1 MKVYVKYII
10 RNFVKLLFIVSSIF
24 FILVLLLNLLEELNF
39 FKNSNQS
46 LYYPMLLNILNAP
59 SILIN
64 IFPFIFLISTQFLLI
79 NLIDKNELIILKNFG
94 IDNFKL
100 ISIIS
105 LISFVA
111 SLLIIIFFYN
121 FSAKLKHFYLEI
133 KNNFATDNKYLAVI
147 TDNGIWIKDEIKDNK
162 IIINANLIEG
172 NILKEVVITQ
182 FDNNFS
188 PKIYIYGKIADVEKN
203 NWVIKKATIIEN
215 NIRTI
220 KDNFIFQTNFNS
232 EKINTL
238 FSNLTSLTIWE
249 LFNLKDEY
257 NSVGYSVKEIDL
269 HLQKIYSFPVYIT
282 ILTIFASVLMLN
294 APINKPKFFYL
305 VMGIFVSVLIFYI
318 NHFSSL
324 LGENNK
330 LPVTLSVWLPHVVV
344 SILTGIGMVRINE
357 K

>member
-1 MKVYVKYII
+1 VKVYVKYII

-188 PKIYIYGKIADVEKN
+188 PKIYIYGKIVDVEKN

>member
-1 MKVYVKYII
+1 MKVYIKYII
-10 RNFVKLLFIVSSIF
+10 KNFVKLLFIVSSIF

-39 FKNSNQS
+39 FKDSNQS
-46 LYYPMLLNILNAP
+46 LYYPLLLNILNAP

-94 IDNFKL
+94 IDNLKL
-100 ISIIS
+100 IGIIS

-111 SLLIIIFFYN
+111 SLFLIIFFYN

-147 TDNGIWIKDEIKDNK
+147 TDNGIWIKDEIENNK
-162 IIINANLIEG
+162 IIINADLIEG
-172 NILKEVVITQ
+172 NSLKEVVITQ
-182 FDNNFS
+182 FDNSFS
-188 PKIYIYGKIADVEKN
+188 PKKYIYGKIVDVEKN
-203 NWVIKKATIIEN
+203 DWVIKKAIIIEN

-220 KDNFIFQTNFNS
+220 KNNFIFQSNFNS

-238 FSNLTSLTIWE
+238 FSNLTSLTLWE
-249 LFNLKDEY
+249 LFNLKNEY
-257 NSVGYSVKEIDL
+257 NSVGYSVKEINL
-269 HLQKIYSFPVYIT
+269 HLQKIYSFPVYLT

-294 APINKPKFFYL
+294 VPINKPKFFYL
-305 VMGIFVSVLIFYI
+305 IMGIFASVLIFYI

-344 SILTGIGMVRINE
+344 SILTGIGIVRINE

>member
-1 MKVYVKYII
+1 MKVYIKYII
-10 RNFVKLLFIVSSIF
+10 KNFIKLLFIVSSIF
-24 FILVLLLNLLEELNF
+24 FILVLLLNLLQELDF
-39 FKNSNQS
+39 FKNTNES
-46 LYYPMLLNILNAP
+46 LYYPLLLNILNAP
-59 SILIN
+59 SILID

-79 NLIDKNELIILKNFG
+79 SLIDKNELIILKNFG
-94 IDNFKL
+94 IDNLKL
-100 ISIIS
+100 IGIIS
-105 LISFVA
+105 FISFIA
-111 SLLIIIFFYN
+111 SLFLIVFFYN

-133 KNNFATDNKYLAVI
+133 KNNFASDNKYLAVI
-147 TDNGIWIKDEIKDNK
+147 TENGIWIKDEIDGNK

-182 FDNNFS
+182 FDNSFS
-188 PKIYIYGKIADVEKN
+188 PRKYIYGEIVDIKKN
-203 NWVIKKATIIEN
+203 DWVIQKATIIEN

-220 KDNFIFQTNFNS
+220 KDNFIFKSNFNS
-232 EKINTL
+232 KKINTL

-249 LFNLKDEY
+249 LFNLKHEY
-257 NSVGYSVKEIDL
+257 NLVGYSVKEINL
-269 HLQKIYSFPVYIT
+269 HLQKIYSFPVYLT

-294 APINKPKFFYL
+294 VPINKPKFFYL
-305 VMGIFVSVLIFYI
+305 IMGIVASVLIFYI

-330 LPVTLSVWLPHVVV
+330 LPIILSVWLPHVIV

>member
-1 MKVYVKYII
+1 MKVYIKYII
-10 RNFVKLLFIVSSIF
+10 KNFVKLLFIVSFIF

-39 FKNSNQS
+39 FKDSNQS
-46 LYYPMLLNILNAP
+46 LYYPLLLNILNAP

-94 IDNFKL
+94 IDNLKL
-100 ISIIS
+100 IGIIS

-111 SLLIIIFFYN
+111 SLFIIIFFYN
-121 FSAKLKHFYLEI
+121 FSAKLKHFYLDI

-147 TDNGIWIKDEIKDNK
+147 TDNGIWIKDEIKNNK

-182 FDNNFS
+182 FDNSFS
-188 PKIYIYGKIADVEKN
+188 PKKYIYGEIANIEKN
-203 NWVIKKATIIEN
+203 DWVINRAIIIEK

-220 KDNFIFQTNFNS
+220 KDNFIFQSNFNS
-232 EKINTL
+232 EKINNL

-249 LFNLKDEY
+249 LFNLKNEY
-257 NSVGYSVKEIDL
+257 DSVGYSVKEINL
-269 HLQKIYSFPVYIT
+269 HLQKIYSFPIYLT

-294 APINKPKFFYL
+294 VPFNKPKFFYL
-305 VMGIFVSVLIFYI
+305 IMGIFASVLIFYI

-330 LPVTLSVWLPHVVV
+330 LPVTLSVWLPHVIV

>member
-1 MKVYVKYII
+1 MKVYIKYII
-10 RNFVKLLFIVSSIF
+10 KNFVKLLFIVSSIF

-39 FKNSNQS
+39 FKNSDQS

-59 SILIN
+59 SVLIN

-111 SLLIIIFFYN
+111 SLFIIIFFYN

-147 TDNGIWIKDEIKDNK
+147 TDNGIWIKDEIEDNK

-182 FDNNFS
+182 FDDSFS
-188 PKIYIYGKIADVEKN
+188 PNKYIYGEIVDVEKN
-203 NWVIKKATIIEN
+203 EWVIKKATIIEN

-220 KDNFIFQTNFNS
+220 KDNFIFQSNFNS

-257 NSVGYSVKEIDL
+257 DSVGYSVKEINL

-294 APINKPKFFYL
+294 VPINKPKFFYL
-305 VMGIFVSVLIFYI
+305 IMGIFASVLIFYI